1 MIIILYMILI
11 IFLLPDSFAAEQD
24 QRPAPSEPVT
34 DQHKHFQTLRSHDAI
49 CTWSLSRLL
58 HSILMRPCGKNAS
71 RWRPSIEHHLQLH
84 GHHRLPELFSESIRV
99 LLPFKGH

>member
-34 DQHKHFQTLRSHDAI
+34 DQHKHF
-49 CTWSLSRLL
+49 
-58 HSILMRPCGKNAS
+58 
-71 RWRPSIEHHLQLH
+71 
-84 GHHRLPELFSESIRV
+84 
-99 LLPFKGH
+99 